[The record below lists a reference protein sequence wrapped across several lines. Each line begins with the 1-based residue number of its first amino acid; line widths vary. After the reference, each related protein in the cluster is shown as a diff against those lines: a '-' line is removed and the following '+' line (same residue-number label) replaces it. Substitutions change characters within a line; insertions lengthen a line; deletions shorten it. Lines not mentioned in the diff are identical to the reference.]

1 MNYAELTARIQEY
14 TENYE
19 ATFVADIPTF
29 IQNAEKR
36 IWQQAKP
43 PVAAA
48 RVTFALTPASE
59 LQPLPADFLAPNSLR
74 IDNTPNGRMYLD
86 LKDYE
91 YIDSAFG
98 NDAAGI
104 PRVYA
109 MREVDQLLV
118 TPAPDIAYNATLDY
132 FAYPESIVTA
142 GTTWLGDNFDML
154 LLYGALLEAYT
165 FMKGEADLITIY
177 QTQYEKDLRLLQKY
191 VVGPLA
197 VDAYKTAATKV

>member
-1 MNYAELTARIQEY
+1 MNYAELTERIQEY

-19 ATFVADIPTF
+19 PVFVSDIPVF

-36 IWQQAKP
+36 IFQQAKP
-43 PVAAA
+43 PVTAA
-48 RVTFALTPASE
+48 RVTFAMTIGNE

-74 IDNTPNGRMYLD
+74 IDDTPNGRIYCD

-98 NDAAGI
+98 GSLPGI
-104 PRVYA
+104 PRLYA

-118 TPAPDIAYNATLDY
+118 TPAPDVAYNATLDY

-142 GTTWLGDNFDML
+142 GTTWLGNNFDML
-154 LLYGALLEAYT
+154 LLYGALVEAYT
-165 FMKGEADLITIY
+165 FMKGEADMVALY
-177 QTQYEKDLRLLQKY
+177 QAQFDKDLLLLKKY
-191 VVGPLA
+191 VVGPLS
-197 VDAYKTAATKV
+197 VDAYKSDATKA

>member
-1 MNYAELTARIQEY
+1 MNYAEITQRIQEY

-36 IWQQAKP
+36 IFQQAKP

-48 RVTFALTPASE
+48 RVTFAMTIGNE

-74 IDNTPNGRMYLD
+74 IDNTPNGRVYCD

-98 NDAAGI
+98 NDVAGI
-104 PRVYA
+104 PRTYA

-118 TPAPDIAYNATLDY
+118 SPIPDIAYNATLDY

-154 LLYGALLEAYT
+154 LLYGALVEAYT
-165 FMKGEADLITIY
+165 FMKGEQDMVAIY
-177 QTQYEKDLRLLQKY
+177 DAQYSKDMVLLKRY
-191 VVGPLA
+191 VSGPLA
-197 VDAYKTAATKV
+197 VDAYKSAATKV

>member
-1 MNYAELTARIQEY
+1 MNYAELTERIQEY

-36 IWQQAKP
+36 IFQNAKP

-48 RVTFALTPASE
+48 RLTFPLVALAE

-74 IDNTPNGRMYLD
+74 IDDTPNGRVYLD
-86 LKDYE
+86 LKEYE

-98 NDAAGI
+98 NDVAGI

-109 MREVDQLLV
+109 MREVGQLLV

-154 LLYGALLEAYT
+154 LLYGALVEAYT
-165 FMKGEADLITIY
+165 FMKGEADLVAIY
-177 QTQYEKDLRLLQKY
+177 QTQYDKDLVLLKKY
-191 VVGPLA
+191 VVGPLS
-197 VDAYKTAATKV
+197 VDAYKSAATKA